1 MSRRKVRKIS
11 NMSRKM
17 NSGKSGT
24 KNGAENETPVEF
36 VQIHTK
42 IQYIFLHFLFNY
54 IKRMNL

>member
-1 MSRRKVRKIS
+1 
-11 NMSRKM
+11 MSRKM